1 MSISRPSFIAGIAG
15 VLLAASCG
23 MVMATETEPA
33 QTETVTL
40 SAQASGIEVIMNQAR
55 LIKLSRPADTIIV
68 GNSSIA
74 DASVQD
80 ATTLVL
86 TGRGFGTTNLVVIDQ
101 EGAPILDEQIT
112 VSRQT
117 ASTVRVYRRS
127 NVQTLSCTPYCES
140 SFQSEA
146 ERISDSQTGGH

>member
-1 MSISRPSFIAGIAG
+1 
-15 VLLAASCG
+15 
-23 MVMATETEPA
+23 MATETEPA
-33 QTETVTL
+33 QAEAVTL
-40 SAQASGIEVIMNQAR
+40 SAQASGIEVVMNQAR

-146 ERISDSQTGGH
+146 ERISDSQTGGY